1 MSLPQYPG
9 GGPVV
14 PSLPDHDPDDPVEN
28 AVISRLTANW
38 HRRAMVK
45 RPEPDLDELFE
56 PARPDY
62 PEGLI
67 PFRDHPTYQAMDPEL
82 RARLLGWGWVAFNKH
97 IMDTEQHVVNPTFA
111 LVIEDTFDTGLAMET
126 LTTAMTQAML
136 DEQYHTLMHLNAS
149 SVMRRRRG
157 WRMPETALPLGHKAS
172 RLRQR
177 MANSEQRWQRDLSAL
192 AFATVAEISINS
204 YLDLIAE
211 DDEIQPINK
220 VTATMHNRDEYC
232 HSSIADEIAKAVYH
246 RLGPA
251 ERALFREAMV
261 DGLEAFA
268 ANNFPT
274 WHRIVDLVGFDGGHE
289 MLREVEHDPSAK
301 RLLSNFSGLHKF
313 CSELDILEELT
324 FDWATVT
331 IEGP

>member
-177 MANSEQRWQRDLSAL
+177 MANSEERWQRDLSAL
-192 AFATVAEISINS
+192 AFTTVAEISINS

-232 HSSIADEIAKAVYH
+232 HSSIADEIAKAVYD

-289 MLREVEHDPSAK
+289 MLRDVEHDPSAR

-324 FDWATVT
+324 FDWTTVT

>member
-1 MSLPQYPG
+1 MTLPQYPG
-9 GGPVV
+9 GGTAV
-14 PSLPDHDPDDPVEN
+14 PSLPEHDPDDPVEN

-56 PARPDY
+56 PDRPDY

-67 PFRDHPTYQAMDPEL
+67 PFRDHPTYQAMDPDL

-111 LVIEDTFDTGLAMET
+111 LVIDETFDTGLEMET
-126 LTTAMTQAML
+126 LTTSMTQAML

-177 MANSEQRWQRDLSAL
+177 MERSEHRWQRDLSAL
-192 AFATVAEISINS
+192 AFTTVAEISINS

-324 FDWATVT
+324 FDWSTVT
-331 IEGP
+331 VEGP